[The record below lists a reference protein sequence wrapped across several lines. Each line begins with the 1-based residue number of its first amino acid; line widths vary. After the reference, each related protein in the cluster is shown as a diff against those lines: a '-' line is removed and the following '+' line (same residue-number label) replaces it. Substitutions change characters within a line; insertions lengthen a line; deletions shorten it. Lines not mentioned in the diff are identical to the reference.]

1 MNETRY
7 AENHTR
13 NLVAIVVEIKDEIK
27 DFVQTRVEM
36 FKSELRETLD
46 AWKTAV
52 PLAAIAVLLLTTAYL
67 LLTLAVVGLVAVAFW
82 DNPYRWFLAFLTVG
96 LLWSIGGGVL
106 GWLALREFQSK
117 GLFPRKTMEVLKADK
132 VWIQAEAGDPV

>member
-7 AENHTR
+7 AENHVR
-13 NLVAIVVEIKDEIK
+13 SLAAIVAEIKDEIK

-36 FKSELRETLD
+36 FRSEMRETLN

-52 PLAAIAVLLLTTAYL
+52 PLAAIAVLFLATAYL
-67 LLTLAVVGLVAVAFW
+67 MLTLAVVGLVAVAFW
-82 DNPYRWFLAFLTVG
+82 DNPYRWFLAFLVVG
-96 LLWSIGGGVL
+96 VLWTIGGGIL

-117 GLFPRKTMEVLKADK
+117 GLFPRKTIEVLKADK
-132 VWIQAEAGDPV
+132 IWIQSEAGDPV

>member
-7 AENHTR
+7 SENHVR
-13 NLVAIVVEIKDEIK
+13 SLAAIIAELKDEIK

-52 PLAAIAVLLLTTAYL
+52 PLAAIAVLLLATAYL
-67 LLTLAVVGLVAVAFW
+67 LLTIAVVMLIAVAFW
-82 DNPYRWFLAFLTVG
+82 DNPYRWFLAFLVVG
-96 LLWSIGGGVL
+96 ALWSIGGGIL
-106 GWLALREFQSK
+106 GWLALREFRSK
-117 GLFPRKTMEVLKADK
+117 GVFPRKTIEVLKADK
-132 VWIQAEAGDPV
+132 IWIQSEAGDPV

>member
-7 AENHTR
+7 AENQTR
-13 NLVAIVVEIKDEIK
+13 NLAAIVGEIKAEVK

-52 PLAAIAVLLLTTAYL
+52 PLAAIAILLLTTAYL

-132 VWIQAEAGDPV
+132 IWIQSEAGDPA

>member
-7 AENHTR
+7 GENHTR
-13 NLVAIVVEIKDEIK
+13 NLAAIIAEIKDEIK

-46 AWKTAV
+46 TWKTAV
-52 PLAAIAVLLLTTAYL
+52 PLAATAALLLATAYL

-82 DNPYRWFLAFLTVG
+82 DNPYRWFLAFLIVG
-96 LLWSIGGGVL
+96 VLWSIGGGVL

-117 GLFPRKTMEVLKADK
+117 GLFPKKTMEVLKADK
-132 VWIQAEAGDPV
+132 IWIQSEAGDPV

>member
-13 NLVAIVVEIKDEIK
+13 NLAAIIAEIKDEIK
-27 DFVQTRVEM
+27 DFVQTRVAM

-52 PLAAIAVLLLTTAYL
+52 PLAGIAVLLLVTAYL

-82 DNPYRWFLAFLTVG
+82 DNPYR
-96 LLWSIGGGVL
+96 
-106 GWLALREFQSK
+106 
-117 GLFPRKTMEVLKADK
+117 
-132 VWIQAEAGDPV
+132 

>member
-1 MNETRY
+1 MSETRY

-13 NLVAIVVEIKDEIK
+13 NLAAIVGEIKDEIT

-82 DNPYRWFLAFLTVG
+82 DNPYRWFLAFLSVG

-106 GWLALREFQSK
+106 GWLALREFHSK

-132 VWIQAEAGDPV
+132 IWIQSEAGDPV